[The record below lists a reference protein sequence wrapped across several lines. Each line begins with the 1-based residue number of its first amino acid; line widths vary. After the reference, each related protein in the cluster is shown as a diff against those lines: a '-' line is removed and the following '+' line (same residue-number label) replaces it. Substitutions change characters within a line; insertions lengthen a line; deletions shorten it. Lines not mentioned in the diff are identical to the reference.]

1 MSDPVVPSDEFGKV
15 EARGIDFIPPDERH
29 GKPRQLFAVWAAA
42 NINYLYIVLGGLLTV
57 FGLNVWQAMV
67 AVVVGNLFWAAIGV
81 MGTSGP
87 AAGAPSSVIMRAMYG
102 ARGNRFNLAIFQWPV
117 FIAYEAINLCLGAL
131 AGYAVVEAWGGSLPT
146 AARVAV
152 VFVTAGAT
160 LTISVYGHA
169 TIMRMSGV
177 FTVMLAAAMAVLAIF
192 VVAHADWGYQPAAE
206 LSGGATWA
214 AVAAGIALIAAAPL
228 SWGVSP
234 DYARYLPTDTSNTA
248 VALWTALG
256 GFIPSVLLG
265 GVGVLAGTVIDM
277 SDAQTNLATI
287 VPAWFYPVF
296 LLVIVVGSMANNVL
310 TMYSSGLYL
319 QAVGIPLRRSITVLF
334 DGALGIAI
342 ACYALFVSD
351 FTSALSGIL
360 ELSILLIGPTT
371 AIYVT
376 DQWLR
381 GNRYD
386 GLALNDVSPRGT
398 SWYTGGFNV
407 AGLSA
412 LLSGA
417 GAAALFVQNDEFAG
431 PLASALG
438 GADLSWLAGPLV
450 ASCVYIAVTKICYPG
465 RNAPKQ
471 KTALP
476 VSANWFRIRAVSP
489 SLDQIDEPHVHELLR
504 ANIWHLRGRDRDL
517 IVDTGLGV
525 ASLRK
530 HLPHLFDRD
539 PIVVLTHGHL
549 DHMGGAHEFSCCWAH
564 LGESFQ
570 SPPPGS
576 LYHRPLMTELGIT
589 GDDYPTT
596 SPILMDAMPT
606 AEFVVG
612 DYRLQPAPE
621 IRWVGDGA
629 RIDLGDRAFT
639 ILHLPGHTPAS
650 IGLFDEASGALFSGD
665 VVYDDSLIDDCVG
678 SDVAQYRD
686 SMQRLIDLGVT
697 VVHPGHG
704 DSFDGTRLREIA
716 SDYLV
721 RTEPVTAR

>member
-1 MSDPVVPSDEFGKV
+1 MADRVVPSDEFGKV

-57 FGLNVWQAMV
+57 FGLNVWQAMA
-67 AVVVGNLFWAAIGV
+67 AVVVGNLYWAAIGA

-102 ARGNRFNLAIFQWPV
+102 TTGNRFNLGIFQWPV

-131 AGYAVVEAWGGSLPT
+131 AGFAVVEAWGGSLPT

-152 VFVTAGAT
+152 VFVTAGVT

-177 FTVMLAAAMAVLAIF
+177 FTVMLATAMAVLAIF
-192 VVAHADWGYQPAAE
+192 VVAHADWGYQPEAE
-206 LSGGATWA
+206 LRGAAMWA
-214 AVAAGIALIAAAPL
+214 AMAAGTALIAAAPL

-234 DYARYLPTDTSNTA
+234 DYARYLPADTSNKA
-248 VALWTALG
+248 VAVWTALG

-277 SDAQTNLATI
+277 TDAQTNLAAI

-296 LLVIVVGSMANNVL
+296 LLVIVVGSVANNVL

-360 ELSILLIGPTT
+360 ELSIVLIGPSV

-386 GLALNDVSPRGT
+386 GVALNDVSSDGIA
-398 SWYTGGFNV
+398 WYTRGFNV

-417 GAAALFVQNDEFAG
+417 LAAALFVQNDEFAG
-431 PLASALG
+431 PLARALG

-450 ASCVYIAVTKICYPG
+450 ASCVYIAVTRLCYPTRKPDTG
-465 RNAPKQ
+465 
-471 KTALP
+471 LP
-476 VSANWFRIRAVSP
+476 VSTNWFRTRSVST

-517 IVDTGLGV
+517 IVDTGIGV
-525 ASLRK
+525 ASLRQ
-530 HLPHLFDRD
+530 HLPQLFERD

-549 DHMGGAHEFSCCWAH
+549 DHMGGAHEFPCCWAH
-564 LGESFQ
+564 DGEPFHT
-570 SPPPGS
+570 PPPGS
-576 LYHRPLMTELGIT
+576 LYHRPLVDELGI
-589 GDDYPTT
+589 DAEDFAIT
-596 SPILMDAMPT
+596 SPILMDAVPR
-606 AEFVVG
+606 AEFVVS

-621 IRWVGDGA
+621 IRWLVDGA
-629 RIDLGDRAFT
+629 KIDLGDREFT
-639 ILHLPGHTPAS
+639 VLHLPGHTPAS
-650 IGLFDEASGALFSGD
+650 IGLFDEAGGALFSGD
-665 VVYDDSLIDDCVG
+665 VVYDDILIDDCVG
-678 SDVAQYRD
+678 SDVGKYRD
-686 SMQRLIDLGVT
+686 SMQRLIDLDVT

-704 DSFDGTRLREIA
+704 DSFDGARLREIA
-716 SDYLV
+716 SAYLERAV
-721 RTEPVTAR
+721 SH

>member
-1 MSDPVVPSDEFGKV
+1 MADRVVLSDEFGKV
-15 EARGIDFIPPDERH
+15 EVRGIDFIPPDERH

-57 FGLNVWQAMV
+57 FGLNVWQAMA

-87 AAGAPSSVIMRAMYG
+87 TAGAPSSVIMRAMYG
-102 ARGNRFNLAIFQWPV
+102 TTGNRFNLGIFQWPV

-131 AGYAVVEAWGGSLPT
+131 AGFAVIEAWGGSLPT
-146 AARVAV
+146 AAKVAV
-152 VFVTAGAT
+152 VFVTAGVT

-192 VVAHADWGYQPAAE
+192 VVAHADWGYQPETE
-206 LSGGATWA
+206 LSGAAMWA
-214 AVAAGIALIAAAPL
+214 AMAAGTALIAAAPL

-234 DYARYLPTDTSNTA
+234 DYARYLPADTSKKA
-248 VALWTALG
+248 VATWTALG

-277 SDAQTNLATI
+277 TNAQTHLATI

-296 LLVIVVGSMANNVL
+296 LLVIAVGSMANNVL

-360 ELSILLIGPTT
+360 ELSILLIGPSV

-381 GNRYD
+381 GNDYD
-386 GLALNDVSPRGT
+386 GVALNDVSAHGIA
-398 SWYTGGFNV
+398 WYTRGFNV

-417 GAAALFVQNDEFAG
+417 AVAGLFVQNDEFAG
-431 PLASALG
+431 PLATALG
-438 GADLSWLAGPLV
+438 GADLSWVAGPLV
-450 ASCVYIAVTKICYPG
+450 ASCVYVTVTKLSYPR
-465 RNAPKQ
+465 RNA
-471 KTALP
+471 TAQETELP
-476 VSANWFRIRAVSP
+476 VSTNWFRTRSVSP
-489 SLDQIDEPHVHELLR
+489 SLDQVDEPHVHELLR

-525 ASLRK
+525 ASLRQ

-539 PIVVLTHGHL
+539 PVVVLTHTHL
-549 DHMGGAHEFSCCWAH
+549 DHMGGAHEFPCCWAH
-564 LGESFQ
+564 RGEPFDA
-570 SPPPGS
+570 PPPGS
-576 LYHRPLMTELGIT
+576 LYHRPLIDELGIT
-589 GDDYPTT
+589 AEAFPVT
-596 SPILMDAMPT
+596 SPVLMDAVPR
-606 AEFVVG
+606 AGFGVN
-612 DYRLQPAPE
+612 DYRLRPALE
-621 IRWVGDGA
+621 IQWLTEGA
-629 RIDLGDRAFT
+629 RIDLGDRVFT
-639 ILHLPGHTPAS
+639 VLHLPGHTPAS

-665 VVYDDSLIDDCVG
+665 VVYDDALIDDCVG
-678 SDVAQYRD
+678 SDVGQYRD
-686 SMQRLIDLGVT
+686 SMQRLIDLDVT

-704 DSFDGTRLREIA
+704 DSFDGSRLREIA
-716 SDYLV
+716 SAYLE
-721 RTEPVTAR
+721 RTGSITAR